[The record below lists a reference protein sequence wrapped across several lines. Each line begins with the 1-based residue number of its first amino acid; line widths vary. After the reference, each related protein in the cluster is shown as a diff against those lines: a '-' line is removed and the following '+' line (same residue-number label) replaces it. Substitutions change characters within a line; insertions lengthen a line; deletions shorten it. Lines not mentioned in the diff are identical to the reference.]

1 MLHVGFSRRYQ
12 GAMPNHLRLFI
23 LPAGLLV
30 ASLATSTAFSP
41 AQSSDTPTF
50 SRDVAPILY
59 RNCVSC
65 HRPGE
70 IAPMSLLTYSQARPY
85 ARSIR
90 ERVELGMMPPWHAD
104 AAPGTFLN
112 ERRLSATEKQILSSW
127 ANNGAPE
134 GNPKDMPPIP
144 AFTEGWTIGKPD
156 AVVTMAEPFNVP
168 AAGTIEYQYF
178 SVPTNFAE
186 DKWIQAIEIRPGVR
200 SVVHHVLVF
209 ASEPGDAARPQP
221 FLPANAGPLGPVAQ
235 QVGPAVIAA
244 VRNRLQ
250 NASSA
255 RGPLIATTAPGTN
268 AVVFQSGEALRIK
281 AGSVLTLQVHYTAT
295 GKAEQD
301 RSSVGFVFAKEAPKQ
316 EVRNASFVNAQ
327 FVIPPGDGNHRVD
340 SQIEFT
346 QDTHV
351 VALFPHTHLR
361 GKSWEYR
368 LIYPDGREEVVLS
381 VPHYDFNWQTYYEF
395 TKPLAVPKG
404 SRLLA
409 IAHYDNSANNK
420 ANPNPGVEVRW
431 GDQTWQ
437 EMQYSGITYT
447 VD

>member
-1 MLHVGFSRRYQ
+1 
-12 GAMPNHLRLFI
+12 MPNQLRLFPF
-23 LPAGLLV
+23 LLGLIV
-30 ASLATSTAFSP
+30 ASLATRAAVMP

-59 RNCVSC
+59 RNCVTC

-70 IAPMSLLTYSQARPY
+70 IAPMSLITYQQTRPY

-90 ERVELGMMPPWHAD
+90 ERIELGTMPPWHAE
-104 AAPGTFLN
+104 APRGTFLN
-112 ERRLSATEKQILSSW
+112 ERGLSAADKEILSRW

-134 GNPKDMPPIP
+134 GDPKDLPPVP
-144 AFTEGWTIGKPD
+144 VFTEGWTIGKPD
-156 AVVTMAEPFNVP
+156 AVVTMTEPFNVP
-168 AAGTIEYQYF
+168 ASGTIEYQYF
-178 SVPTNFAE
+178 SVPTNFTE
-186 DKWIQAIEIRPGVR
+186 DNWIQAVEIRPGVR

-209 ASEPGDAARPQP
+209 ASEPGDTVRPQP
-221 FLPANAGPLGPVAQ
+221 FLPANAGPLGPLAQ
-235 QVGPAVIAA
+235 QIGPAVVAA

-250 NASSA
+250 NGPSM

-268 AVVFQSGEALRIK
+268 AVIFQSGEALRIK
-281 AGSVLTLQVHYTAT
+281 AGSVLTMQIHYTAT
-295 GKAEQD
+295 GKPEQD
-301 RSSVGFVFAKEAPKQ
+301 RSSVGFVFAKEPPKQ
-316 EVRNASFVNAQ
+316 EVRSASFVNVQ

-346 QDTHV
+346 QDTHI

-368 LIYPDGREEVVLS
+368 LTYPDGHEETVLS

-395 TKPLAVPKG
+395 AKPLAVPKG

-420 ANPNPGVEVRW
+420 ANPNPAVEVRW